1 MTSDFNFNFLSPE
14 VLRPEMQ
21 AFASGFPVT
30 LLHAG
35 VTLLLRLVGATVYS
49 ILTPYKEILQ
59 IR

>member
-21 AFASGFPVT
+21 AFAAGFPVT

-35 VTLLLRLVGATVYS
+35 VTLLLLLIGAT
-49 ILTPYKEILQ
+49 I
-59 IR
+59 